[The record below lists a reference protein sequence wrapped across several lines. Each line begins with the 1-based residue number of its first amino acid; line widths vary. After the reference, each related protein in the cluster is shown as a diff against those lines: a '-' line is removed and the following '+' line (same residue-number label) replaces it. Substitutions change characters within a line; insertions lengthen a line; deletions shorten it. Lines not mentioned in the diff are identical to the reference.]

1 MGYFQPQPIAVNPWN
16 ILLYA
21 GALEVSKPDVQWNAG
36 QYRLHTSLRKYSG
49 SVTMEWEMKDL
60 KENTLTRVQLQ
71 IVVGGMVLWSREW
84 VVADG
89 DISDTAVMVGNF
101 RTTSILPLGGPATLE
116 GRLQVVDDEGTEH
129 WSSWDRETIVTP
141 VAKGLAPTLGSIV
154 AGWDRFSIPV
164 ELNADDGGG
173 EFTGVQVRW
182 DDGVGGTTDVN
193 YPIHGSEIYQL
204 LNQYHGDRTYTFN
217 AAAINSAGLTE
228 RTSDQT
234 ATLLAMPGMEL
245 EDGSIVTK
253 ASGIFN
259 SPEVAFNL
267 RPDNSAF
274 RAPDFNDRSRSFDIA
289 YRVSNRL
296 DSAGAASTYP
306 SFWGNAQAFG
316 GTSYREYTF
325 RLEDTGQAN
334 PFGYYFK
341 IQSRAVVE
349 QPVGT
354 IVRAGESFE
363 SDAFLFPPQENL
375 PRLPNTADILAV
387 SPDGNIRFRWR
398 NYFGNNSD
406 FDGIDDI
413 DIQCQ
418 TKLPS
423 EADWSTTQYF
433 GSGTNGRFGSL
444 AAGTLYNCRM
454 RAVSRD
460 ANLVVTRVSRAVET
474 DVTTQG
480 TPPPSQGQFGEGFGE
495 GFA

>member
-21 GALEVSKPDVQWNAG
+21 GALEVSKPEVQWNDG

-141 VAKGLAPTLGSIV
+141 VAKGLAPTLGAIV

-173 EFTGVQVRW
+173 EFTGVSLRW
-182 DDGVGGTTDVN
+182 TDGVGGNTDVN
-193 YPIHGSEIYQL
+193 YPIQASEIYQL
-204 LNQYHGDRTYTFN
+204 RNQYHGDRTYTFS
-217 AAAINSAGLTE
+217 AAALNSAGATE
-228 RTSDQT
+228 RTADQT
-234 ATLLAMPGMEL
+234 SQLLAMPM
-245 EDGSIVTK
+245 IVFDDPAATNFRLRDFL
-253 ASGIFN
+253 GVE
-259 SPEVAFNL
+259 SPVVTLNFSTS
-267 RPDNSAF
+267 NSAF
-274 RAPDFNDRSRSFDIA
+274 VWGGQQFNAVEAFQLSERMETAGSATTYDSDLLSWAEIPAGGISPFYDYQYFDDAPWGYWFKARGRTLIRS
-289 YRVSNRL
+289 SNSINILRTG
-296 DSAGAASTYP
+296 D
-306 SFWGNAQAFG
+306 NAE
-316 GTSYREYTF
+316 T
-325 RLEDTGQAN
+325 
-334 PFGYYFK
+334 
-341 IQSRAVVE
+341 
-349 QPVGT
+349 
-354 IVRAGESFE
+354 
-363 SDAFLFPPQENL
+363 DAFLWPPQENL

-433 GSGTNGRFGSL
+433 GSGTNGRFGAL

-454 RAVSRD
+454 RAVFRD